1 MGEPGPVL
9 KRSERK
15 GLVVQGEV
23 HDRLQFEL
31 RFNYPVGEPGQWR
44 FDVDAYI
51 FVPRNI
57 GLNRT
62 NYSREQFY
70 SDFTAY
76 MRVDARPLPLEQLA
90 DDTNHASP
98 LYQMAEVQRRLRL
111 SERVPTRPV
120 QVHVRLFANLFV
132 SAMKSELRRW
142 EKRLQRRL
150 RREGVDR
157 RGRGASLFPR
167 VSEPPPAP
175 LDPDGRLEAMLDEGL
190 ARVARALRRYRELRA
205 GWWPFERLCHESVP
219 RAMRAADE
227 YMSLALEER
236 LATLAHAAESARDG
250 TGFVAR
256 VQLRMRALAQEEA
269 EYRERYGYLVLDGRT
284 LAEDSL
290 AARARR
296 SAPAG
301 EYFTWRA
308 SALKKNVQQALYL
321 DLRGSRADTFV
332 RNAIA
337 ATGAA
342 LAAIWALAT
351 QVPTQIAGLP
361 TQTRVFLFSAAV
373 LAYVMKDRIKSL
385 TGEYLLRR
393 ARVFDHSSVVHGPT
407 LVEMGLGDLRARTAE
422 AVRFVDRDALPEEVR
437 RRRMEDNS
445 RRVGPNPE
453 EVIHYRKRLEVES
466 EGARPLPD
474 GYRIRDLLR
483 VNVRHFLLRLDD
495 PKDRVTYFDMARG
508 WFDAGDLPR
517 VYHVHVL
524 VRVRQLGPTG
534 VAAEQLAH
542 VRLVLDKDGIVR
554 AETV

>member
-1 MGEPGPVL
+1 MGEPGPRV
-9 KRSERK
+9 KRGARK

-31 RFNYPVGEPGQWR
+31 RFNYPVGEPGRWR
-44 FDVDAYI
+44 FDVDAYF
-51 FVPRNI
+51 FVPRNV
-57 GLNRT
+57 GLHRA

-90 DDTNHASP
+90 DEANPASP
-98 LYQMAEVQRRLRL
+98 LYQVAEVLRRLRA

-120 QVHVRLFANLFV
+120 QVHARLFANLFV

-150 RREGVDR
+150 RSESVDR
-157 RGRGASLFPR
+157 RGRGSSMSPRASEAPA
-167 VSEPPPAP
+167 AP
-175 LDPDGRLEAMLDEGL
+175 LDPDGRLEAMLDEAL
-190 ARVARALRRYRELRA
+190 ARIGRALRRYREVRA
-205 GWWPFERLCHESVP
+205 GWWPYERLCHQSVP
-219 RAMRAADE
+219 QAMRAADE
-227 YMSLALEER
+227 YMSLSLEER
-236 LATLAHAAESARDG
+236 LAELAQAAGSARDG
-250 TGFVAR
+250 TGFVSR
-256 VQLRMRALAQEEA
+256 VQLRVRALAREEA
-269 EYRERYGYLVLDGRT
+269 EYRARYGYLVLDGRA
-284 LAEDSL
+284 LAEDSPGP
-290 AARARR
+290 RAR
-296 SAPAG
+296 SASPAG
-301 EYFTWRA
+301 EHFTWRA

-351 QVPTQIAGLP
+351 QVPTQLAGLP
-361 TQTRVFLFSAAV
+361 TQTRFFLFAAAV

-393 ARVFDHSSVVHGPT
+393 ARVFDHSSVVHGPA

-422 AVRFVDRDALPEEVR
+422 AVRFVDREALPEEVR
-437 RRRMEDNS
+437 A
-445 RRVGPNPE
+445 RRVDDDPQRVGLNPE
-453 EVIHYRKRLEVES
+453 EVIHYRKQLEVDR
-466 EGARPLPD
+466 EGSKALPE
-474 GYRIRDLLR
+474 GYRIRDILR

-495 PKDRVTYFDMARG
+495 PKDRVTFFDVNRG
-508 WFDAGDLPR
+508 WFEVKDLPR

-524 VRVRQLGPTG
+524 MRVRQVGPSG
-534 VAAEQLAH
+534 ALAEELAH
-542 VRLVLDKDGIVR
+542 LRLVLDKDGIVR
-554 AETV
+554 AEAV

>member
-1 MGEPGPVL
+1 MGEPASGV
-9 KRSERK
+9 KRGARK

-31 RFNYPVGEPGQWR
+31 RFNYPVGEPGRWR
-44 FDVDAYI
+44 FDVDAYF
-51 FVPRNI
+51 FVPRNV
-57 GLNRT
+57 GLHRA

-90 DDTNHASP
+90 DETNRASP
-98 LYQMAEVQRRLRL
+98 LFQMAEVLRRLRAE
-111 SERVPTRPV
+111 ERVPTRPV
-120 QVHVRLFANLFV
+120 QVHARLFANLFV

-142 EKRLQRRL
+142 EKRLHRRV
-150 RREGVDR
+150 RGEAGER
-157 RGRGASLFPR
+157 RGKATSLFPR
-167 VSEPPPAP
+167 AVDAPAAP
-175 LDPDGRLEAMLDEGL
+175 VDPDGRLEATLEESL
-190 ARVARALRRYRELRA
+190 ARVSRALRRYREVRA
-205 GWWPFERLCHESVP
+205 GWWPFERLCHRTVP
-219 RAMRAADE
+219 LAMRAADE

-236 LATLAHAAESARDG
+236 LAEMARAAEVARDG

-256 VQLRMRALAQEEA
+256 VQLRVRALARAEA
-269 EYRERYGYLVLDGRT
+269 EYRSRYGYLVLDGRA
-284 LAEDSL
+284 LVEAPS
-290 AARARR
+290 AARGRR
-296 SAPAG
+296 AAPAG
-301 EYFTWRA
+301 EHFTWRA

-332 RNAIA
+332 RNAVA

-351 QVPTQIAGLP
+351 QVPTHLAGLP
-361 TQTRVFLFSAAV
+361 PQTRFVLFSAAV

-407 LVEMGLGDLRARTAE
+407 LVEMGLGDLHARTAE
-422 AVRFVDRDALPEEVR
+422 AVRFVDREHLPPELGAR
-437 RRRMEDNS
+437 REDDDP

-453 EVIHYRKRLEVES
+453 EVIHYRKRLEVDS
-466 EGARPLPD
+466 VGAKALPE
-474 GYRIRDLLR
+474 GYRIRDILR

-495 PKDRVTYFDMARG
+495 PTDRVTFFDVSRG
-508 WFDAGDLPR
+508 WFDVQDLAR

-524 VRVRQLGPTG
+524 MRVRQVGPSG
-534 VAAEQLAH
+534 ALAEELAH
-542 VRLVLDKDGIVR
+542 LRLVLDKDGIVR
-554 AETV
+554 AEAV

>member
-1 MGEPGPVL
+1 MGEPAPRV
-9 KRSERK
+9 KRGERK

-31 RFNYPVGEPGQWR
+31 RFNYPIGEVGRWR
-44 FDVDAYI
+44 YDVDTYI
-51 FVPRNI
+51 FVPRNV
-57 GLNRT
+57 GLNRA
-62 NYSREQFY
+62 NYTREQFY

-90 DDTNHASP
+90 DESNRNSP
-98 LYQMAEVQRRLRL
+98 LFQIADVLRRLRA

-120 QVHVRLFANLFV
+120 QVHARLFANLFV

-150 RREGVDR
+150 RSEGVDR
-157 RGRGASLFPR
+157 RVRPSMPPR
-167 VSEPPPAP
+167 ISDSPPAP
-175 LDPDGRLEAMLDEGL
+175 VDDDGRLEAFLDEVLG
-190 ARVARALRRYRELRA
+190 RVAHALRRYREVRG
-205 GWWPFERLCHESVP
+205 GWWPFERLCHWSVP
-219 RAMRAADE
+219 LAMRSADE
-227 YMSLALEER
+227 YMSLELEER
-236 LATLAHAAESARDG
+236 LALLARAAGSARDG

-256 VQLRMRALAQEEA
+256 VQLRVRALAREEA
-269 EYRERYGYLVLDGRT
+269 EYRRRYGYLALAAET
-284 LAEDSL
+284 LAEDALTS
-290 AARARR
+290 RARR
-296 SAPAG
+296 ASPAG

-361 TQTRVFLFSAAV
+361 AQTRFVLFASAV
-373 LAYVMKDRIKSL
+373 VAYVMKDRIKAL

-393 ARVFDHSSVVHGPT
+393 ARVFDHSSVVHGQA
-407 LVEMGLGDLRARTAE
+407 LGEMGLGDLRARTAE
-422 AVRFVDRDALPEEVR
+422 SVRFVDRDALPEEVG
-437 RRRMEDNS
+437 S
-445 RRVGPNPE
+445 RRTDRDPQRVGANPE
-453 EVIHYRKRLEVES
+453 EVIHYRKRLEVDS
-466 EGARPLPD
+466 EAARALPD
-474 GYRIRDLLR
+474 GYRIRDILR
-483 VNVRHFLLRLDD
+483 VNVRHFLSRLDD
-495 PKDRVTYFDMARG
+495 PTDHVTFFDVARG
-508 WFDAGDLPR
+508 WFDATDLPR

-534 VAAEQLAH
+534 VEAEQFAH
-542 VRLVLDKDGIVR
+542 LRLILNKDGIVR
-554 AETV
+554 SESL

>member
-1 MGEPGPVL
+1 MGEPGPRV
-9 KRSERK
+9 KRGERK

-31 RFNYPVGEPGQWR
+31 RFNYPVGEPGRWR
-44 FDVDAYI
+44 FDVDAYF

-57 GLNRT
+57 GLHAA

-76 MRVDARPLPLEQLA
+76 MRVDARPLPLDQLA
-90 DDTNHASP
+90 DDTNRASP
-98 LYQMAEVQRRLRL
+98 LFQVAEVLRRLRA

-120 QVHVRLFANLFV
+120 QVHARLYANLFV

-150 RREGVDR
+150 RSDTLDR
-157 RGRGASLFPR
+157 RGRGATLFPKA
-167 VSEPPPAP
+167 SDAP
-175 LDPDGRLEAMLDEGL
+175 QPQLDPDGRLELMLEEALG
-190 ARVARALRRYRELRA
+190 RVSRALRRYREVRA
-205 GWWPFERLCHESVP
+205 GWWPFERLCHQSVP
-219 RAMRAADE
+219 QAMRAADE

-236 LATLAHAAESARDG
+236 LAVLAGAAESARDG

-256 VQLRMRALAQEEA
+256 VQLRARTLAREEA
-269 EYRERYGYLVLDGRT
+269 EYRARYGYLVLDGRALVEDA
-284 LAEDSL
+284 LAL
-290 AARARR
+290 RARS

-301 EYFTWRA
+301 EHFTWRS

-332 RNAIA
+332 RNAVA

-342 LAAIWALAT
+342 LASIWALAT

-361 TQTRVFLFSAAV
+361 TQTRLFLFSAAV
-373 LAYVMKDRIKSL
+373 LAYVMKDRIKNL

-393 ARVFDHSSVVHGPT
+393 ARVFDHTSVVHGPT
-407 LVEMGLGDLRARTAE
+407 LVEMGLGDLGARPAE
-422 AVRFVDRDALPEEVR
+422 AVRFVDRDTLPVEVSAR
-437 RRRMEDNS
+437 REDDDP

-453 EVIHYRKRLEVES
+453 EVIHYRKRLEVDS
-466 EGARPLPD
+466 EGAKALPE
-474 GYRIRDLLR
+474 GYRIRDILR

-495 PKDRVTYFDMARG
+495 PKDRVTYFDVGRG
-508 WFDAGDLPR
+508 WFEVRDLPR

-524 VRVRQLGPTG
+524 VRVRQLGPSG
-534 VAAEQLAH
+534 VAAEELAH
-542 VRLVLDKDGIVR
+542 LRLVLDKDGIVR

>member
-1 MGEPGPVL
+1 MGESGPRV
-9 KRSERK
+9 KRGVRK

-31 RFNYPVGEPGQWR
+31 RFNYPLGEPGRWR
-44 FDVDAYI
+44 FDVDAYF
-51 FVPRNI
+51 FVPRNV
-57 GLNRT
+57 GLHRA

-76 MRVDARPLPLEQLA
+76 MRVDASPLPLEQLA
-90 DDTNHASP
+90 DDTNPASP
-98 LYQMAEVQRRLRL
+98 LFQMAEVLRRLRV

-120 QVHVRLFANLFV
+120 QVHARLFANLFV
-132 SAMKSELRRW
+132 SAMKGELRRW

-150 RREGVDR
+150 RSETIDR
-157 RGRGASLFPR
+157 RGKGSSLFPR
-167 VSEPPPAP
+167 AVEAP
-175 LDPDGRLEAMLDEGL
+175 MAPVDPDGRLEAMLDESL
-190 ARVARALRRYRELRA
+190 RRVARALRRYREVRA
-205 GWWPFERLCHESVP
+205 GWWPFERLCHQSVP
-219 RAMRAADE
+219 LAMRAADE

-236 LATLAHAAESARDG
+236 LAVLAHAAESARDG
-250 TGFVAR
+250 TGFVAK
-256 VQLRMRALAQEEA
+256 VQLRVRELAREEA
-269 EYRERYGYLVLDGRT
+269 EYRARYGYLVLDGRAI
-284 LAEDSL
+284 AEDSL
-290 AARARR
+290 AQRARR

-301 EYFTWRA
+301 EHFTWRA

-332 RNAIA
+332 RNAVA

-361 TQTRVFLFSAAV
+361 TQTRFFLFSAAV

-407 LVEMGLGDLRARTAE
+407 LVEMGLGDIDARTAE
-422 AVRFVDRDALPEEVR
+422 AVRFVDRDTLPEEVR
-437 RRRMEDNS
+437 ARRVDDDPQ
-445 RRVGPNPE
+445 RVGPNPE
-453 EVIHYRKRLEVES
+453 EVIHYRKRLEVDS
-466 EGARPLPD
+466 EGAKALPE
-474 GYRIRDLLR
+474 GYRIRDILR

-495 PKDRVTYFDMARG
+495 PKDRVTYFDVGTG
-508 WFDAGDLPR
+508 WFDERDLPR

-524 VRVRQLGPTG
+524 MRVRQLGPSG
-534 VAAEQLAH
+534 VAAEELAH
-542 VRLVLDKDGIVR
+542 LRLVLDKDGIVR
-554 AETV
+554 AEAV